1 MMKRFLSIAAVVL
14 TATGCAAIRDLR
26 SDDNPYDEPPFYAK
40 YLNTGSTL
48 DANITRTLEAVRQDP
63 KSAELHNTLG
73 ALLVEKRFPAD
84 AEREFER
91 AVNAGGRYYP
101 AWYNLGLVR
110 ASRGDEIGAR
120 RAFSRTVDLRPGH
133 APALFQLGLIEEKRQ
148 HKDRA
153 IELYAKA
160 FSINPAL
167 LEVQVNPR
175 IVDTR
180 LTYLALLKMYPDDH
194 TRRSMQFQ
202 GMQAPMPAPA
212 PPPAG
217 AAATPAPA
225 TKARGPKIAPT
236 TPVTDP
242 LTPDPAPALTPAPAP
257 TPTPTPAGTSRRRRP
272 TPPPA
277 TDTPATP
284 PATTTTAPPG
294 E

>member
-1 MMKRFLSIAAVVL
+1 MKRLLSIAAVVL
-14 TATGCAAIRDLR
+14 TATGCTAIRDLR
-26 SDDNPYDEPPFYAK
+26 SDANPYEEPPFYAK

-48 DANITRTLEAVRQDP
+48 DANITRTLDAVRQDP

-91 AVNAGGRYYP
+91 AVNADGRYYP

-120 RAFSRTVDLRPGH
+120 RAFSKTVDLRPGH
-133 APALFQLGLIEEKRQ
+133 APALFQLGLIEEQRK

-153 IELYAKA
+153 VALYAKA

-175 IVDTR
+175 IVDTK
-180 LTYLALLKMYPDDH
+180 LTHLALLKMYPDAH
-194 TRRSMQFQ
+194 VRRSMQFQ
-202 GMQAPMPAPA
+202 GMQAPMPAPT
-212 PPPAG
+212 PPSPE
-217 AAATPAPA
+217 ATPAPA
-225 TKARGPKIAPT
+225 TKARGPNIAPT

-242 LTPDPAPALTPAPAP
+242 LSPDPAPAVTPPA
-257 TPTPTPAGTSRRRRP
+257 TPGPAATSRRRRP
-272 TPPPA
+272 TPPP
-277 TDTPATP
+277 PAPETAVTP
-284 PATTTTAPPG
+284 PEATTTTAPPG
-294 E
+294 QG

>member
-1 MMKRFLSIAAVVL
+1 MKRLLSIAAVVL
-14 TATGCAAIRDLR
+14 TATACTAIRDLR
-26 SDDNPYDEPPFYAK
+26 SDDNPYEEPPFYAK

-48 DANITRTLEAVRQDP
+48 DANITRTLDAVRQDP

-91 AVNAGGRYYP
+91 AVNADGRYYP

-110 ASRGDEIGAR
+110 AGRGDEIGAR
-120 RAFSRTVDLRPGH
+120 RAFSKTVDLRPGH
-133 APALFQLGLIEEKRQ
+133 APALFQLGLIQEQRK

-160 FSINPAL
+160 YSINPAL

-175 IVDTR
+175 IVDTK
-180 LTYLALLKMYPDDH
+180 LIHLALLKMYPDDH

-202 GMQAPMPAPA
+202 GMQAPMPAPTT
-212 PPPAG
+212 PPPA
-217 AAATPAPA
+217 ATPVPA
-225 TKARGPKIAPT
+225 SKARGPNIAPT

-242 LTPDPAPALTPAPAP
+242 LTPDPAPAITPPTTTPGPA
-257 TPTPTPAGTSRRRRP
+257 ATSRRRRP

-277 TDTPATP
+277 TETPAPPP
-284 PATTTTAPPG
+284 PATTTAPPG
-294 E
+294 QG